1 MDKPNLDRY
10 AELIDYRL
18 STSKELTQSIIDNYT
33 TKLRLILND
42 PTLHAGFVAKIIQN
56 LSEADINDFA
66 DYCVR
71 KADNPGRAF
80 VGLCEKTMKYK
91 SLT

>member
-1 MDKPNLDRY
+1 MDLPNLTHYRN
-10 AELIDYRL
+10 IDNRK
-18 STSKELTQSIIDNYT
+18 SIGFRASKSIIDNYT

-42 PTLHAGFVAKIIQN
+42 PTLHPGFVAKIVQN

-91 SLT
+91 SLS